1 MSRRLL
7 ASVALCFSLFLLGA
21 CEKEV
26 PKAPE
31 IVAPTSASDTAGWKK
46 YLTVLI
52 KTYLPTDKNSRAY
65 TIFAEANQDADK
77 TARQVESTRNFLAR
91 GVLEGTLLVLVSPD
105 SALIASVAEQSFA
118 EPQADKLKGS
128 KVLYIG
134 NSAELERIRAA
145 VTPWGPEFVF
155 HELK

>member
-7 ASVALCFSLFLLGA
+7 ALVVVSFLSLFVSA
-21 CEKEV
+21 CEKEA

-31 IVAPTSASDTAGWKK
+31 VIAPTMASDTAGWKK
-46 YLTVLI
+46 YLTEII
-52 KTYLPTDKNSRAY
+52 KTYLPKDKNSRAY
-65 TIFAEANQDADK
+65 TIFADTSQDADK
-77 TARQVESTRNFLAR
+77 TARQIESTHNFLLR
-91 GVLEGTLLVLVSPD
+91 GVAEGTMLVLVSPD
-105 SALIASVAEQSFA
+105 SKLIADITEEAFK
-118 EPQADKLKGS
+118 EPQGDKLKGS

-134 NSAELERIRAA
+134 SKAELERVRAA